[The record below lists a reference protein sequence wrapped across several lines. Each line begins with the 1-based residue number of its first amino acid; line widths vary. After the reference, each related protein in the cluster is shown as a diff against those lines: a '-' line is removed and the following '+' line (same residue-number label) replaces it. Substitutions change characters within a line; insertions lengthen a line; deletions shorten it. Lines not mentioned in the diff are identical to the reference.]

1 MSVNGSAI
9 QGRLRYVS
17 GATVPGDRWMGDAG
31 DADERVLERCE
42 PPVLDVGCG
51 PARHTVALAEK
62 GVPTLGIDITP
73 GALSIAR
80 PREAMVLE
88 RDVFDRVPATGRWGT
103 VLLLDGNVGI
113 GGDPST
119 LLWRSR
125 ELLRPGG
132 KILVELTD
140 GCDTAQGAEVRLE
153 LDDLH
158 GPWFGWTTVDREGLR
173 DSVNSVSDLSTQEV
187 WCDDARWFAE
197 LIRHGRP

>member
-1 MSVNGSAI
+1 M
-9 QGRLRYVS
+9 S

-31 DADERVLERCE
+31 DADERVLARCE

-51 PARHTVALAEK
+51 PARHTVALAER

-88 RDVFDRVPATGRWGT
+88 RDVFDRVPAIGRWGT

-132 KILVELTD
+132 KILVELD
-140 GCDTAQGAEVRLE
+140 DEVGIEASAEVRLE
-153 LDDLH
+153 LDDFH
-158 GPWFGWTTVDREGLR
+158 GPWFSWTTVDRKGLR
-173 DSVNSVSDLSTQEV
+173 DSVSSVSGLCIQEV
-187 WCDDARWFAE
+187 WCDDARVFAE
-197 LIRHGRP
+197 LVRHTGP